1 MEWTDD
7 GIVLSARR
15 HGESAAIVQL
25 LTRAHGRHAGLVHGG
40 GSAKARAVLQPGNR
54 VQVVWRARLAEHLG
68 SFACELVRSGGAG
81 LLDDPLRL
89 AALAASAALAESAL
103 AEREPH
109 PAVFDGLEALIAALA
124 ASDRVAGWGR
134 AQIAWELGILAELG
148 FGLDLSSCAAT
159 GESEALAYVSPR
171 TGRAVSRTAG
181 EPYKERLLPLPRF
194 LAEAGVAPGEGDIVD
209 GLSLTGYFLERH
221 VFASLNRALPQ
232 ARVHLIDRLRR
243 AHSRNATPAVPAAA
257 ASSATSD

>member
-1 MEWTDD
+1 MEWTDE

-68 SFACELVRSGGAG
+68 SFACELVRSGGAV

-89 AALAASAALAESAL
+89 AALAASAALAELAL

-109 PAVFDGLEALIAALA
+109 PAIFDGLEALIAALA

-159 GESEALAYVSPR
+159 GESEAARLRLAAHR
-171 TGRAVSRTAG
+171 TGR
-181 EPYKERLLPLPRF
+181 LPCR
-194 LAEAGVAPGEGDIVD
+194 G
-209 GLSLTGYFLERH
+209 
-221 VFASLNRALPQ
+221 RAL
-232 ARVHLIDRLRR
+232 
-243 AHSRNATPAVPAAA
+243 
-257 ASSATSD
+257 